1 MDVKIGVVWAG
12 CGDNEAEEGPWV
24 KGVDAFNSKTFVPI
38 ELKCK
43 TGIIHQIISIF
54 CENL

>member
-12 CGDNEAEEGPWV
+12 CGDNEAEDGPWV

-38 ELKCK
+38 ELKCR
-43 TGIIHQIISIF
+43 TRIIH
-54 CENL
+54 